1 MKLKLNKN
9 EVFELGWAILLLG
22 YLFVASSE
30 IGLMH
35 FAKLIKYAMTII
47 TISLWI
53 YKIYNDKYEIYVFL
67 FMVLGSGIIGMV
79 AVQSSRESILLILL
93 FLIAA
98 KDIDIKHFIT
108 VDMRIRIVIIIALF
122 ILSITGVIANYS
134 GQINGT
140 LKYAFGWQHPNTCA
154 STIILVLLEWM
165 YLKWNKFRWY
175 NWLITA
181 IVITFL
187 MKFIASRTSL
197 ISFGI
202 VCIWFV
208 FIRHVKQKKHPIIH
222 KLLGIMYTMSYFI
235 IALISFIVVAEYQNR
250 TTLGRVLNRLMTSR
264 LKLSSYYLSNYG
276 ISLWGQSIAT
286 TSSRQALLSGTAYSG
301 IDMAFINLIVQYGAI
316 YTLIF
321 LLFYTYLC
329 YKLYQSGHYQE
340 LLLVLFFAIVG
351 FASSAMTI
359 FYRNF
364 TMIFIWLIYKERM
377 QQKTD
382 KTYFQSR

>member
-9 EVFELGWAILLLG
+9 EIFELGWAILLLG

-35 FAKLIKYAMTII
+35 FAKLIKYAMTIV

-67 FMVLGSGIIGMV
+67 LMVLGSGIIGMV

-208 FIRHVKQKKHPIIH
+208 FIRHVKQRKYPIIH
-222 KLLGIMYTMSYFI
+222 KLLGIIYTMSYFI
-235 IALISFIVVAEYQNR
+235 IALISFIVVAEYQNK
-250 TTLGRVLNRLMTSR
+250 TTFGRVLNRLMTSR

-382 KTYFQSR
+382 KTYF